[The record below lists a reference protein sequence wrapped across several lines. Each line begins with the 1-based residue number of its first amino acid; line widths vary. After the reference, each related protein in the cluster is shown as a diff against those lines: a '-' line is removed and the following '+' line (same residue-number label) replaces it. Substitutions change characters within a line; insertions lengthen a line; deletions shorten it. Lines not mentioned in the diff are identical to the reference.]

1 VPFLPVGRPYWSKTT
16 YMSNGDAMKCR
27 IRSSGTPMVPPIA
40 VSIGKGKTARR
51 VLVTS
56 AGVEMATAREQTA
69 AVKPPRTAPGLAGR
83 WRWACTDWTA
93 GQTTVTGERR
103 AGPLRFQVQGVVKE
117 TRKGWTQSGWVWTV
131 QRKSD
136 RKGTPAA
143 SRKGRASSYGDTVR
157 AAYVA
162 GIELEGEVCG
172 LRTVA
177 RNTRAGRTFETAART
192 TARASSTKTRA
203 RGSALERSKQP
214 DSVELKAPRTKKVR
228 APSRQGGLF
237 SR

>member
-1 VPFLPVGRPYWSKTT
+1 
-16 YMSNGDAMKCR
+16 
-27 IRSSGTPMVPPIA
+27 MVPDIA
-40 VSIGKGKTARR
+40 VSIGKGRTARR

-56 AGVEMATAREQTA
+56 MGVETATAREQTA

-117 TRKGWTQSGWVWTV
+117 TRSGWSQSGWVWTV
-131 QRKSD
+131 ERKSD

-177 RNTRAGRTFETAART
+177 RNTRAGRTFEAAART
-192 TARASSTKTRA
+192 TGRANSGKKRGTVDVSSSELTPKRTARVRK
-203 RGSALERSKQP
+203 
-214 DSVELKAPRTKKVR
+214 KAPAAPAATRPKPKNGQKKSAAKNGR
-228 APSRQGGLF
+228 KSAGKRQGSLF
-237 SR
+237 

>member
-1 VPFLPVGRPYWSKTT
+1 
-16 YMSNGDAMKCR
+16 
-27 IRSSGTPMVPPIA
+27 MVPDIA
-40 VSIGKGKTARR
+40 ISIGKGKTARR

-103 AGPLRFQVQGVVKE
+103 AGPLRFSIQGVVKE
-117 TRKGWTQSGWVWTV
+117 TRNGWNQSGWVWTV
-131 QRKSD
+131 ERKSD
-136 RKGTPAA
+136 RKGTPPGT
-143 SRKGRASSYGDTVR
+143 RKGKSSSYGDAVR

-162 GIELEGEVCG
+162 AIELEGEVCG

-177 RNTRAGRTFETAART
+177 RNTRAGRTFEAAART
-192 TARASSTKTRA
+192 TSRASSTKPRV
-203 RGSALERSKQP
+203 RGSARDQSKQSG
-214 DSVELKAPRTKKVR
+214 SVELKPTRTKKGSKR
-228 APSRQGGLF
+228 PKQGGLF

>member
-1 VPFLPVGRPYWSKTT
+1 
-16 YMSNGDAMKCR
+16 
-27 IRSSGTPMVPPIA
+27 MVPDIA
-40 VSIGKGKTARR
+40 VSIGKGRTARR

-56 AGVEMATAREQTA
+56 AGVEPATAREQTA

-117 TRKGWTQSGWVWTV
+117 TRNGWSQSGWVWTV
-131 QRKSD
+131 ERKSD

-177 RNTRAGRTFETAART
+177 RNTRAGRTFEAAART
-192 TARASSTKTRA
+192 TGRANSGKKRVTVDVSSSELTPKRTATVRKKPKTSKKAAPMGQKKTATKNGR
-203 RGSALERSKQP
+203 
-214 DSVELKAPRTKKVR
+214 KATGK
-228 APSRQGGLF
+228 RQGSLF
-237 SR
+237 